1 MTVEVHLV
9 TPEQEVWT
17 GDVQMLVAH
26 GTDGMVGIL
35 GGHAPLLV
43 QLSIAPLRMQ
53 LEDDTWLVAVV
64 DGGFLHVSSDE
75 GVTRADVLAANAE
88 LADQIDVA
96 AARARLEEAQ
106 ARAADD
112 ELAAAEVAK
121 AAARIVVGGEANR
134 RACRSTIERWSGSS
148 SPVARA
154 SRDPF
159 GCRAPRIRRS
169 S

>member
-9 TPEQEVWT
+9 TPEREVWT
-17 GDVQMLVAH
+17 GDAEMLVAH

-43 QLSIAPLRMQ
+43 QLAIAPLRIQ
-53 LEDDTWLVAVV
+53 LEDGTWLVAVV

-75 GVTRADVLAANAE
+75 GVTRADVLASNAE

-106 ARAADD
+106 ARAAADD

-121 AAARIVVGGEANR
+121 AEARIVVAG
-134 RACRSTIERWSGSS
+134 
-148 SPVARA
+148 
-154 SRDPF
+154 
-159 GCRAPRIRRS
+159 
-169 S
+169 

>member
-1 MTVEVHLV
+1 VTVEVHLV
-9 TPEQEVWT
+9 TPEREVWT
-17 GDVQMLVAH
+17 GDVKMLVAH

-43 QLSIAPLRMQ
+43 QLAIAPLRMQ
-53 LEDDTWLVAVV
+53 LEDGTWLVAVV

-75 GVTRADVLAANAE
+75 GVTRADVLASNAE

-106 ARAADD
+106 ARAAADD

-121 AAARIVVGGEANR
+121 AEARIVVAG
-134 RACRSTIERWSGSS
+134 
-148 SPVARA
+148 
-154 SRDPF
+154 
-159 GCRAPRIRRS
+159 
-169 S
+169 